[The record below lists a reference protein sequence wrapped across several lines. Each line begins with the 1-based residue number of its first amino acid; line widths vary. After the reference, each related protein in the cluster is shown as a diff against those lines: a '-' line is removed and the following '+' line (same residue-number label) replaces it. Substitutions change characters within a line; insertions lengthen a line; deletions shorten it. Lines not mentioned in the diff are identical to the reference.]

1 MTTPT
6 FWRRRRLTPAD
17 CLRMLPE
24 PKLDVAALTSGNEL
38 RGAELRKAVLQVA
51 QLNHVS
57 ETTLL
62 RATVVNV
69 RGAVPSLG
77 E

>member
-1 MTTPT
+1 MSPATSG
-6 FWRRRRLTPAD
+6 RRRRLTPKD
-17 CLRMLPE
+17 CLRTLPE
-24 PKLDVAALTSGNEL
+24 PKLDVAALTPGDEL

-57 ETTLL
+57 ETAQV

-69 RGAVPSLG
+69 RGAVPPLG
-77 E
+77 D

>member
-1 MTTPT
+1 MAT

-17 CLRMLPE
+17 CLRTLSV
-24 PKLDVAALTSGNEL
+24 PKLDVAALTPGDEL
-38 RGAELRKAVLQVA
+38 RGAELRKAVLQIA

-57 ETTLL
+57 ETALV

-69 RGAVPSLG
+69 RGAVPSLEG
-77 E
+77 